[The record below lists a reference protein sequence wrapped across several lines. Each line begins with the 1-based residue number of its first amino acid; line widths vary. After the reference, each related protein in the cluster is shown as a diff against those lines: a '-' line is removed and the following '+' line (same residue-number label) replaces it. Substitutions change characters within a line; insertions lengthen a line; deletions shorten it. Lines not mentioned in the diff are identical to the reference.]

1 MTDKTMFLYKDFI
14 ETIAFAHEA
23 HFKNPRVASKRTR
36 RWDGETPYT
45 VHPLWCAMTILS
57 EVTLPSSLRI
67 NGAHA
72 LMFHDIIEDAELSLP
87 AGTPEIVKHW
97 VQEMTFESTPDEMTN
112 VWTRSKES
120 RLLKLYDKVSNIMD
134 GNYMSAENRKK
145 YMEYTTLLL
154 KDVEKEFGGELNIV
168 KIAKS
173 FVE

>member
-1 MTDKTMFLYKDFI
+1 
-14 ETIAFAHEA
+14 
-23 HFKNPRVASKRTR
+23 
-36 RWDGETPYT
+36 
-45 VHPLWCAMTILS
+45 
-57 EVTLPSSLRI
+57 
-67 NGAHA
+67 
-72 LMFHDIIEDAELSLP
+72 
-87 AGTPEIVKHW
+87 
-97 VQEMTFESTPDEMTN
+97 MTFESTPDEMTN